1 MKYPYL
7 CQTSEGTLPF
17 LSIRLL
23 LAWKIQSHKQ
33 QWPIIQ
39 TAVDDLESFYWILIW
54 AIAHILKDQKKAT
67 GYDPGIDMILDIFLG
82 DMESQAYKESIVHTW
97 WNSTVFGGLFKGWMD
112 IFQQARQDLPTFS
125 QNFFKVSSDSQKQEE
140 ACNELESYCMT
151 TYKNVLESGFRHLK
165 QVREHPNWD
174 KVVL

>member
-1 MKYPYL
+1 
-7 CQTSEGTLPF
+7 

-39 TAVDDLESFYWILIW
+39 TAVDDLESFHWILIW

-67 GYDPGIDMILDIFLG
+67 GYDPEIDMILDIFLG
-82 DMESQAYKESIVHTW
+82 DMDSQAYKESIVHTW
-97 WNSTVFGGLFKGWMD
+97 WNSTVFGGLFKEWMD

-165 QVREHPNWD
+165 QVREYPNWD

>member
-1 MKYPYL
+1 
-7 CQTSEGTLPF
+7 
-17 LSIRLL
+17 
-23 LAWKIQSHKQ
+23 
-33 QWPIIQ
+33 
-39 TAVDDLESFYWILIW
+39 
-54 AIAHILKDQKKAT
+54 
-67 GYDPGIDMILDIFLG
+67 MILDIFLG

-97 WNSTVFGGLFKGWMD
+97 WNSTVFGGLFKEWMD